1 MRLFGFDVT
10 GVDRRRKLAA
20 RNYLPP
26 SASYSGICGNINL
39 SIVSLRISDAENR
52 DRKFR
57 DSGGFMMK
65 ASRFKYVLVGIA
77 ILMGTNAFAA
87 NNGSLNL
94 MSPVTVAGTRLAA
107 GNYNVQWEGSGPG
120 VQLNVRKGQ
129 KIVASTP
136 AELIPVD
143 HPFDNNEA
151 VIGVEDDGRRELI
164 EIHFSGKK
172 FALEIKPQSA
182 GTSAGRNDTDSW

>member
-1 MRLFGFDVT
+1 
-10 GVDRRRKLAA
+10 
-20 RNYLPP
+20 
-26 SASYSGICGNINL
+26 
-39 SIVSLRISDAENR
+39 
-52 DRKFR
+52 
-57 DSGGFMMK
+57 MMK
-65 ASRFKYVLVGIA
+65 ASSFKYVLVGIA

-87 NNGSLNL
+87 NNGRLTL
-94 MSPVTVAGTRLAA
+94 MSPVTVGGTRLAA
-107 GNYNVQWEGSGPG
+107 GNYNLQWEGSGPG
-120 VQLNVRKGQ
+120 VQLSVRKGQ

-151 VIGVEDDGRRELI
+151 VIGVEDDGKRKLI

-182 GTSAGRNDTDSW
+182 VTSAGRNDADSW

>member
-1 MRLFGFDVT
+1 MLRVGIDAESLQQETTYRLPHPTREYKPLNRVFT
-10 GVDRRRKLAA
+10 CERRK
-20 RNYLPP
+20 
-26 SASYSGICGNINL
+26 
-39 SIVSLRISDAENR
+39 NR

-57 DSGGFMMK
+57 DNGGFMMK
-65 ASRFKYVLVGIA
+65 ASSFKYVLVGIA

-94 MSPVTVAGTRLAA
+94 ISPVTVAGTRLAA

-120 VQLNVRKGQ
+120 VQLSVRKGQ

-151 VIGVEDDGRRELI
+151 VIGVEDDGKRKLI

-172 FALEIKPQSA
+172 FALEIEPQSA
-182 GTSAGRNDTDSW
+182 GTRAGRNDTDSW